1 MSAGRDR
8 VAQRSEAR
16 GTPRRPRHCT
26 TLAALLSAALISLTA
41 TPPRSALAQS
51 ASDPKFALC
60 ADEENLYLL
69 QTKDEQSAVYHRGVT
84 TAFRSR
90 PPLGDVIVSSAVRF
104 NRLYAFVRR
113 GQMYSL
119 GDDAWRPE
127 LNFPHRAAPLDL
139 AGFGDDLYAIIPS
152 PPAGTM
158 PLRVNGQ
165 RPPASQPFDAGGA
178 ALTLAA
184 YDARGWIAV
193 AALPAEAA
201 VTGAAAV
208 PPPRIAAAYDRV
220 YLFWPGDHG
229 SVLNAARLDPDTA
242 AWERGAS
249 LPLPAPV
256 EHFWYAAPGR
266 VPTLVML
273 CSEPAGDSR
282 LTAYRSLG
290 IDADGWPRWRPAA
303 LALSPLPAET
313 RGVQYRG
320 AYGFNQHIALL
331 ATDGGGESYIQFART
346 DDQPAEPT
354 LVVQELLDQRRH
366 ELTTAGWIQGLT
378 ILALFGLVALLFVFR
393 RDALTQTLPL
403 PEQVAVAL
411 GLQRLLA
418 LALDLLPFAVLAAMI
433 TGVEWRGGLRS
444 LLDWALGLEVRG
456 SRLPELATL
465 GWWVLATGA
474 HGIYALACELL
485 ARRTLGKA
493 LLGMRVLS
501 ERGVPADRLAIV
513 ARNVLRFLELQPPMW
528 VLGFLVLL
536 SRNRQRVGDIFA
548 RTIVV
553 RTVRRV
559 PPGGAEPGPRS

>member
-1 MSAGRDR
+1 MIAGSDRTAKRSA
-8 VAQRSEAR
+8 AR
-16 GTPRRPRHCT
+16 GAPRSARRCATPV
-26 TLAALLSAALISLTA
+26 ALLSAALISLA
-41 TPPRSALAQS
+41 AGPPRSAWAQS
-51 ASDPKFALC
+51 GSDAGFALC

-69 QTKDEQSAVYHRGVT
+69 QMKDEQSAVYHRGVT

-127 LNFPHRAAPLDL
+127 LNFSHRAAPLDL
-139 AGFGDDLYAIIPS
+139 AGFSDDLYAIIPS
-152 PPAGTM
+152 PPPGAM

-165 RPPASQPFDAGGA
+165 RPPTSQPYDAGDA

-193 AALPAEAA
+193 AALPADTA
-201 VTGAAAV
+201 VTGAGTS
-208 PPPRIAAAYDRV
+208 PPPRVAAAYDRV
-220 YLFWPGDHG
+220 YVFWPAERGN
-229 SVLNAARLDPDTA
+229 VIAAARLDPNTA
-242 AWERGAS
+242 AWERGAA
-249 LPLPAPV
+249 LPVPAPV
-256 EHFWYAAPGR
+256 EQFWYTAPGR
-266 VPTLVML
+266 VPTLVVL
-273 CSEPAGDSR
+273 CGEPMGQSS

-290 IDADGWPRWRPAA
+290 IDSDGWPRWRPAA
-303 LALSPLPAET
+303 LALSPLPA
-313 RGVQYRG
+313 RAKGVQYRG

-331 ATDGGGESYIQFART
+331 ATDAGGESYVQFART
-346 DDQPAEPT
+346 DDPPAEPT

-403 PEQVAVAL
+403 PEHVVVAL

-418 LALDLLPFAVLAAMI
+418 LALDLLPFAVLATMI
-433 TGVEWRGGLRS
+433 TGVDWRGGLRS

-474 HGIYALACELL
+474 HGIYALASELL
-485 ARRTLGKA
+485 AQRTLGKA

-501 ERGVPADRLAIV
+501 ERGAPAAPLAIV

-553 RTVRRV
+553 RRARRA
-559 PPGGAEPGPRS
+559 PPGGADPGQRS